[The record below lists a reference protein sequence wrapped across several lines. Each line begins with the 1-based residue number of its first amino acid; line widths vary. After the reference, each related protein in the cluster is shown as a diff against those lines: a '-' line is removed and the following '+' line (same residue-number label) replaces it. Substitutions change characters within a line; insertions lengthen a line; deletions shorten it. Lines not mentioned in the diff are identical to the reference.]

1 MNKIIPTLKFLIG
14 WPLSILALFFV
25 VRLISGKLPEIIP
38 YIKNI
43 SLFYFAISILLFF
56 LYYISR
62 SILWKELLKDMGY
75 EVPYLENAYKFA
87 ASELKRFV
95 PGNVWSLLSRGSL
108 FTQMGI
114 DKEIVVKGLLL
125 EVQLIIAGCMLVSS
139 FSFAWI
145 LDAPDLLKDK
155 LSAILPITFI
165 AVFIYFFVLA
175 YIFKKRYNKK
185 ISFVSS
191 LYLPGLP
198 IRSKIN
204 LTILSFVVF
213 TIFGLANFFILLSL
227 FPENISQV
235 IALSSFFTL
244 ALLIGYLSF
253 ITPMGLGV
261 REGVVTVGL
270 LKIMT
275 ITNSGFFAIFSR
287 VVLIV
292 SELSYLLLIFL
303 IYKLRLKA
311 NTK

>member
-1 MNKIIPTLKFLIG
+1 MNKILPILKFLIG
-14 WPLSILALFFV
+14 WPLSIIALLFV
-25 VRLISGKLPEIIP
+25 LRLISGKLPEIIP
-38 YIKNI
+38 YIKSI
-43 SLFYFAISILLFF
+43 SLFYFAIGILLFF
-56 LYYISR
+56 LYYVSR
-62 SILWKELLKDMGY
+62 SVLWKELLKNMGY
-75 EVPYLENAYKFA
+75 EVFYIENAYKFA

-114 DKEIVVKGLLL
+114 DKESVVKGLLL
-125 EVQLIIAGCMLVSS
+125 EVQLIIAGCVLVSS

-145 LDAPDLLKDK
+145 LDAPGALKDK

-165 AVFIYFFVLA
+165 ATFIYFFVLA
-175 YIFKKRYNKK
+175 YIFKKKYDKK
-185 ISFVSS
+185 NSFISS
-191 LYLPGLP
+191 LYLQGLS
-198 IRSKIN
+198 ISSKIN
-204 LTILSFVVF
+204 LTILSFLVF
-213 TIFGLANFFILLSL
+213 AIFGLANFFILLSL
-227 FPENISQV
+227 FPENLSQV

-287 VVLIV
+287 VVLII

-303 IYKLRLKA
+303 VYKLRLKT